1 MEQKR
6 GDVKYVNL
14 LCPSD
19 VHFRSVFWSNPHGT
33 PQMCDSIALYSW
45 EHASVTRM
53 SNSRTETSKPVNEE
67 AEEAWSIQ
75 PWDNELQEQLP

>member
-1 MEQKR
+1 MEQKE
-6 GDVKYVNL
+6 GTLNMLTYYAPQM
-14 LCPSD
+14 CISE
-19 VHFRSVFWSNPHGT
+19 VFSGLILTGT